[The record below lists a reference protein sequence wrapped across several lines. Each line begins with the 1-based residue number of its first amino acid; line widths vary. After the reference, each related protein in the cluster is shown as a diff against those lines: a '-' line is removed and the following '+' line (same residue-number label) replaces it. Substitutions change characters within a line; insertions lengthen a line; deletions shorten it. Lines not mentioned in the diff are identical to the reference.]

1 MKNEEDDSIFNG
13 VVKVLED
20 TKHLHTLD
28 ITEYVTI
35 ATLVSAI
42 AHSSRMIRGIFYSEA
57 VKIARV
63 LDQKQDD
70 LRKQAGD
77 ILRKY
82 RSVWGDEELGEDIC
96 RMLDEEDAAA
106 AAPNDNGA
114 PKKKVS
120 N

>member
-1 MKNEEDDSIFNG
+1 MKNEEDNSIFEG
-13 VVKVLED
+13 VIKVLED

-28 ITEYVTI
+28 ATEYVTI

-63 LDQKQDD
+63 LDQKQDE

-106 AAPNDNGA
+106 APNDDDA